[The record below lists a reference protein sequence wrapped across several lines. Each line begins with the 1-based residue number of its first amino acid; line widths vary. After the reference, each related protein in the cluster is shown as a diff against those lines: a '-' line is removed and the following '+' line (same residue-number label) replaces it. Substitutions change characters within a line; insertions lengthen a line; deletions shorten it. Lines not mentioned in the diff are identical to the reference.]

1 MAYSTSLSAKD
12 KERRMLFTLQ
22 RAEVVEVKEVTCTL
36 KREQHTMKVF
46 VSFVGTAHLGEQGK

>member
-1 MAYSTSLSAKD
+1 
-12 KERRMLFTLQ
+12 MLFTLQ